1 MKPAVRARGR
11 KDCPSCEVREL
22 VTEPLCLLWAAVRQ
36 HAFVTWVSDCK
47 THLANRD
54 LASEPL

>member
-54 LASEPL
+54 IRE